1 MISLSYMPVSSVPLP
16 PRPRGKRTMWNA
28 SASSASESIMYP
40 DISSMKKKM
49 VQITTMV
56 MIRDDLDHAMAT
68 S

>member
-1 MISLSYMPVSSVPLP
+1 
-16 PRPRGKRTMWNA
+16 
-28 SASSASESIMYP
+28 MYP
-40 DISSMKKKM
+40 DINSMKKKT